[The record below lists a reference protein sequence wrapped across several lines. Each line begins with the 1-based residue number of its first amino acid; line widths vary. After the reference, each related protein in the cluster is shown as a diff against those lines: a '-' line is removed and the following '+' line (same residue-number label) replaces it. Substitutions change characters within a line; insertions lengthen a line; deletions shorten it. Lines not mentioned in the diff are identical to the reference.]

1 MALNSQQ
8 IFANHILQKVIPS
21 LQGNAAVT
29 TYVANLEANAKR
41 FLGQVPGEALDEK
54 TYGERTKSDLAG
66 IAAAL
71 GSNVNA
77 DVASCLTGVAERFGL
92 SASTAVASAPAGA
105 LSVGTVGVAQAGSAS
120 TVSVNID
127 AILAARAETAGED
140 LDWQNS
146 VVDLLKLL
154 GKDSSM
160 GARRHYMTALG
171 LDVQSAG
178 SEAGNTALHG
188 ALLNALAANGGNLP
202 ANLA

>member
-1 MALNSQQ
+1 MALDPQQ
-8 IFANHILQKVIPS
+8 VFANHILQKVVPS
-21 LQGNAAVT
+21 LQGNAAVAT
-29 TYVANLEANAKR
+29 QLTNLEWNAKK
-41 FLGQVPGEALDEK
+41 FLGQVAGETLDPK
-54 TYGERTKSDLAG
+54 TYGERTKADLGA

-71 GSNVNA
+71 GSSAGSGV
-77 DVASCLTGVAERFGL
+77 VSSLASVVERFGL
-92 SASTAVASAPAGA
+92 SASTAVT
-105 LSVGTVGVAQAGSAS
+105 SVGSAGSTHAGNSS
-120 TVSVNID
+120 TVSVD
-127 AILAARAETAGED
+127 VSAILAAKAETTGED

-160 GARRHYMTALG
+160 GARKHYMAALG
-171 LDVQSAG
+171 LDAHSAG